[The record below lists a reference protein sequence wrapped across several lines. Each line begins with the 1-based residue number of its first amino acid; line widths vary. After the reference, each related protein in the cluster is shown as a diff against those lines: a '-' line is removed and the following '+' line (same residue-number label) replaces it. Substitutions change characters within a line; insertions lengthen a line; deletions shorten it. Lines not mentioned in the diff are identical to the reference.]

1 MFKAGDN
8 YIHFTKYG
16 GINRGEV
23 KWYGEVTTIDAANSV
38 VYQKPYLV
46 TTKNIILEL
55 DGTDGRIFK
64 IKLQE
69 EMLELIEK
77 MKHLKDIKQ

>member
-23 KWYGEVTTIDAANSV
+23 KWYGEVTTIDVDNGV

-46 TTKNIILEL
+46 TTKNIILQL

-77 MKHLKDIKQ
+77 IKHLKDIKQ

>member
-23 KWYGEVTTIDAANSV
+23 KWYGEVTTIDVDNGV
-38 VYQKPYLV
+38 LYQKPYLV
-46 TTKNIILEL
+46 TTKNIILQL

-77 MKHLKDIKQ
+77 IKHLKDIKQ

>member
-23 KWYGEVTTIDAANSV
+23 KWYGEVTTIDVDNGV
-38 VYQKPYLV
+38 LYQKPYLV
-46 TTKNIILEL
+46 TTKNIILQL